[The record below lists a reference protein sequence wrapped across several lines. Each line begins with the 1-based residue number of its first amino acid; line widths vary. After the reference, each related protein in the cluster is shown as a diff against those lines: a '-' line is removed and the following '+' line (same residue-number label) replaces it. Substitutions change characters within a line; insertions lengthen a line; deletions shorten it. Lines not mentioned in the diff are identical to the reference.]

1 MEQESVNMCCDEAD
15 DKHGTAVSRL
25 TCAVCWDR
33 DPSLWIPPWRH
44 DPTLLA
50 GVSPFLLSSWFQGLG
65 GQQDVTGQDVW
76 WPQSPANPAN
86 PGGEAVSS

>member
-1 MEQESVNMCCDEAD
+1 MCCDEAD

-25 TCAVCWDR
+25 TRAVCWDL
-33 DPSLWIPPWRH
+33 DPSLWILPWWH

-65 GQQDVTGQDVW
+65 DQQDVTGQDVW
-76 WPQSPANPAN
+76 WPQSPAKRAN